1 MQFGPIPLLD
11 ITTKQTN
18 KLLMNTT
25 TIATTFA
32 TNASAATLF
41 DEATNEVYEQV
52 LRMYT
57 HDEENQTVELS
68 EDQLQAAHATSEAA
82 RNAASRAFAPL
93 LEASEAQEAQ
103 IEALEAEL
111 AQLQKGSKQQLVKAV
126 KKNGEM
132 RLSAVVAPTADW
144 LARNQT
150 GPLKNVY
157 NLYCKVYAE
166 VHGHFPG
173 AGVWKNMSAEEKQP
187 WVDVAKAHNA
197 RLAASAAVA
206 APAPSAP
213 AAAANPFAQMPNI
226 TPQMAQ
232 ALLMMVQGQPQAP
245 VLAPVQAEKAKKS
258 TAGKTTGY
266 RLWLSAFLKQ
276 PENKG
281 KSYAESGTWNK
292 VPAEIKAHYEAQ
304 AKAINAARA

>member
-1 MQFGPIPLLD
+1 
-11 ITTKQTN
+11 
-18 KLLMNTT
+18 MNTT

-82 RNAASRAFAPL
+82 RNAAAQAFAPL

-126 KKNGEM
+126 KKNGEQ
-132 RLSAVVAPTADW
+132 RLAAVVVPTADW

-150 GPLKNVY
+150 SPLKNVY

-173 AGVWKNMSAEEKQP
+173 AGVWKDMSAEEKQP
-187 WVDVAKAHNA
+187 WIDAAKAHNA
-197 RLAASAAVA
+197 RLAASAGPGVA
-206 APAPSAP
+206 APVAV
-213 AAAANPFAQMPNI
+213 ANPFAQMPNI

-232 ALLMMVQGQPQAP
+232 ALLMMLQGSQAQVQ
-245 VLAPVQAEKAKKS
+245 APVQAEKAKKS